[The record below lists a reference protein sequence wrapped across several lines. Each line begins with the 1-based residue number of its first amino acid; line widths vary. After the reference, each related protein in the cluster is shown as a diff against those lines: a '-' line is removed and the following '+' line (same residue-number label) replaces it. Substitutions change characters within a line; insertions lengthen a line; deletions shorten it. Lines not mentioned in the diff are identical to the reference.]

1 MTESVTN
8 PTLDLVTH
16 GEPEEPLGWLPLEV
30 DSPEE
35 GYPRPQVLVPEGVDP
50 REEPDDGEVEDC
62 VTNPGALVTHPEDP
76 LDHPDMLPFREPP
89 VPEDPEDE
97 EEDEACAHFRVKGAL
112 PVFLPFPSFFD
123 FTIIGSRGGDYWA
136 RR

>member
-30 DSPEE
+30 DSPED
-35 GYPRPQVLVPEGVDP
+35 YSPMPQVLVPEGVDP

-97 EEDEACAHFRVKGAL
+97 EEDETYAHFSTKGAL
-112 PVFLPFPSFFD
+112 PAGSPIPSFFD
-123 FTIIGSRGGDYWA
+123 YAVLRLEGDS
-136 RR
+136 